1 MCLIW
6 AGHMTHIIEK
16 QFFKHPVQ
24 YINMNDKDIYFLKKF
39 YSYFKP
45 PLMHHSKGILE
56 MVNITVMTTSGSSN
70 DLSNVPHLS
79 NNTPLTF
86 KHSDSH

>member
-1 MCLIW
+1 MCLI
-6 AGHMTHIIEK
+6 GLVKIISSMTHIIEK
-16 QFFKHPVQ
+16 RFFKHPVQ
-24 YINMNDKDIYFLKKF
+24 HTNMNDKDTFF
-39 YSYFKP
+39 SYFKAE
-45 PLMHHSKGILE
+45 LMHHSKGILE

-86 KHSDSH
+86 KHSNSH